1 MLETWHWV
9 VVLCLQP
16 QPPKRRYQEGGCD
29 ALGQAKSR
37 CWVWPGTNVGGD
49 LGQEQGLGQGDYPSG
64 SGHPVLPSTLCL
76 AWYLE
81 DSGGGLGFCQS
92 LWGQEPR
99 GRKWMPGYQICPP
112 GHLLSNNN
120 SRSPGIQN
128 GRMVWGGR
136 DWQDFPQ
143 AGHLGDTARS
153 PDEACLP
160 HITPAVHCALKAVG
174 QTRGGL
180 EKASSGL
187 FTRSREGRCV
197 FPASFSK
204 VR

>member
-1 MLETWHWV
+1 MGELLSPPKVLFPTSILISRWQGSCPARVLETWHWI

-16 QPPKRRYQEGGCD
+16 QPPKSRYQEGGCD

-37 CWVWPGTNVGGD
+37 CWVWPGANVGGD
-49 LGQEQGLGQGDYPSG
+49 LGQEQGLGWGDYPSG

-99 GRKWMPGYQICPP
+99 GRKRMPGYQICPP

-120 SRSPGIQN
+120 
-128 GRMVWGGR
+128 
-136 DWQDFPQ
+136 D
-143 AGHLGDTARS
+143 
-153 PDEACLP
+153 
-160 HITPAVHCALKAVG
+160 
-174 QTRGGL
+174 
-180 EKASSGL
+180 L
-187 FTRSREGRCV
+187 FS
-197 FPASFSK
+197 
-204 VR
+204 